1 MVVTIEYQIL
11 EDDIYEFLA
20 VMAQRRRIR
29 RRDGAHNW
37 RLLRDLSDRSLW
49 IERYETATWLD
60 YARLNNRVT
69 QDDAPI
75 PERIRALH
83 QGVGE
88 PRVRR
93 MLERQTSAVPNGP
106 RLGASELAEPL
117 TDPNRT
123 A

>member
-20 VMAQRRRIR
+20 VMAQRRR
-29 RRDGAHNW
+29 
-37 RLLRDLSDRSLW
+37 
-49 IERYETATWLD
+49 
-60 YARLNNRVT
+60 
-69 QDDAPI
+69 I